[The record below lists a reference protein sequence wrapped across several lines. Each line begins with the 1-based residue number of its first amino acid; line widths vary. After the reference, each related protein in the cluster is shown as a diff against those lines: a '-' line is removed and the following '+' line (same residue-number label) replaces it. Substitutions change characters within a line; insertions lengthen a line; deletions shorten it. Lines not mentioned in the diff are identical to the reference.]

1 MKALGC
7 GWRHGVGFQDIAILR
22 DQNGKPLVELRGQA
36 QEIARRQGVAVVH
49 LSLSHSR
56 SVAVAYVVCV
66 GRG

>member
-7 GWRHGVGFQDIAILR
+7 GWRHGVGFQDIAILQ
-22 DQNGKPLVELRGQA
+22 DQNETVSRAEGQA
-36 QEIARRQGVAVVH
+36 QEIAAGKGWLVH